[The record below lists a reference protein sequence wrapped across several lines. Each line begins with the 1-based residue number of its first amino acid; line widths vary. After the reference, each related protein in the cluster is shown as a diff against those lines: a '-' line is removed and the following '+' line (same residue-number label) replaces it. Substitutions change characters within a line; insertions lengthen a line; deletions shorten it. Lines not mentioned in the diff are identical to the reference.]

1 MHGRHTY
8 IHMYIHTCIHTY
20 TYIHTYIHTR
30 IQVET
35 WATNVDDAM
44 EKKSQKL
51 TETKGKLAS
60 ERVKSSELA
69 QVSLSPSRRLMC
81 A

>member
-1 MHGRHTY
+1 MAGIHTY
-8 IHMYIHTCIHTY
+8 ICKYIRI
-20 TYIHTYIHTR
+20 YIHTYIHTR